1 MPETDN
7 GQRTTDNRQLSYLH
21 GMFLL
26 ADKITHLTAARYFAA
41 RGAEWLFFDP
51 SSISIPEIQAI
62 RGWVEGPRA
71 GLYLPLGSMS
81 MDEDILAQIQP
92 DGLMLGHFAD
102 RKNLINSMPFFK
114 EWRPERGDD
123 PGILVE
129 WMAAWPEAE
138 AQLIRLEEW
147 STEEIMAL
155 LASVPEDLQL
165 VISTTPEAF
174 QQGVDMVSHAAGICL
189 IAPPEEEVGLVSF
202 ETIDEAIDAL
212 EAYLF

>member
-1 MPETDN
+1 
-7 GQRTTDNRQLSYLH
+7 
-21 GMFLL
+21 MFLI

-81 MDEDILAQIQP
+81 MDVDILAQIQP
-92 DGLMLGHFAD
+92 DGLMIGHFAD
-102 RKNLINSMPFFK
+102 RQSVPEGIPLIK

-147 STEEIMAL
+147 SNAEILAL

-174 QQGVDMVSHAAGICL
+174 QQGVEMVSNAAGICL

-202 ETIDEAIDAL
+202 DDVDEALDVL
-212 EAYLF
+212 EAYLY